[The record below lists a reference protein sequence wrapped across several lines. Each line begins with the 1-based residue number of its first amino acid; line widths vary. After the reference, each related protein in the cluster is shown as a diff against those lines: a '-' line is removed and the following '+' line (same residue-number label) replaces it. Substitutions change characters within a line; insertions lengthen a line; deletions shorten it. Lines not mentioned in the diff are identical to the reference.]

1 MFKVFKTNI
10 DTDTHGNIVKLD
22 HNLGGQPFVFISEA
36 TLFGD
41 VKYVSIYDPRISSI
55 ETKGSNSIIV
65 SFAQSFKGTISLL
78 LVTSSLLDF
87 DQKLTDLDRRTKDI
101 ILQQKQ
107 LTPHTQF
114 DKITSLLESRLDS
127 IDKKFAELSAELRS
141 LKSDIESL

>member
-10 DTDTHGNIVKLD
+10 DTDIHGNIVKLD

>member
-1 MFKVFKTNI
+1 MFKIFKSFI
-10 DTDTHGNIVKLD
+10 DTDTHGSVVKID
-22 HNLGGQPFVFISEA
+22 HGLGGQPFVFINE
-36 TLFGD
+36 TKLFGD
-41 VKYVSIYDPRISSI
+41 IQYVSLYDPRISSI
-55 ETKGSNSIIV
+55 ETKGPNSIIV

-107 LTPHTQF
+107 LTPHSQF

-141 LKSDIESL
+141 LKNDIESL